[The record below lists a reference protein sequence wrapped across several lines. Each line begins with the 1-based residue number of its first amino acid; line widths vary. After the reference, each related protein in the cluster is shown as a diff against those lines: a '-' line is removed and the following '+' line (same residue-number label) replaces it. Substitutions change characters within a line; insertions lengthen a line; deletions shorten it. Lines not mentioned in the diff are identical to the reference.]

1 MSQSSFFCIFQ
12 LGDAGGNLRE
22 ARGLL
27 EEALLAAPDQV
38 VFVLSIIPHLFGMTT
53 I

>member
-38 VFVLSIIPHLFGMTT
+38 IFCFEYYSTFCSV
-53 I
+53 